1 MSILTKA
8 KELQTSQKEIQDQ
21 IKKLLQQQ
29 SQNQKSQGQQS
40 QQQGQGQ
47 QQPGSGQPGQQGQ
60 GQMPGQGQGQ
70 GNQPGQGS
78 GQGQPGG
85 QGGQAGQTGSGQGNR
100 RENLPHVIDDHGVWH
115 ADGQSQE
122 DTRMAVQ
129 NALSQAMDETIRQYG
144 EGSVPASIRNMIN
157 ESLKPPKIDWRKVLT
172 NYIGRKISFERA
184 STRKRPNRRLGLI
197 APGKTAKQGPKTLFA
212 VDCSGSVADEE
223 YLEIMS
229 EIKEALK
236 NFPEKCEM
244 LFFDWT
250 VFKEKIKLNT
260 MKKIPS
266 RPLQGGTSFQ
276 PVMDYARES
285 KPDLLIVLTDGEAP
299 TPTKPGCP
307 VLWVIIG
314 GRDNPELFGKRI
326 VIDKKDMKK
335 VSKMAGSNKI

>member
-8 KELQTSQKEIQDQ
+8 AELQKSQKEIQDK
-21 IKKLLQQQ
+21 IKELLQQ
-29 SQNQKSQGQQS
+29 SQNS
-40 QQQGQGQ
+40 QQQQQQSGDQQGQKPQQGQ
-47 QQPGSGQPGQQGQ
+47 QQPGQGQQQGQ
-60 GQMPGQGQGQ
+60 GSNGQGQQSGQ
-70 GNQPGQGS
+70 GGNQPGQGS
-78 GQGQPGG
+78 G
-85 QGGQAGQTGSGQGNR
+85 TGSSR
-100 RENLPHVIDDHGVWH
+100 RENLPHVLDNHEVWRS
-115 ADGQSQE
+115 DGQTQE

-129 NALSQAMDETIRQYG
+129 NALSQAMEETIRQYG
-144 EGSVPASIRNMIN
+144 EGSVPASIRNMLN
-157 ESLKPPKIDWRKVLT
+157 DALKPPKVDWRKVLT

-212 VDCSGSVADEE
+212 VDCSGSVGDDE

-250 VFKEKIKLNT
+250 VFKEKIKINT
-260 MKKIPS
+260 MKKVPR

-276 PVMDYARES
+276 PVIDYAKEN
-285 KPDLLIVLTDGEAP
+285 KPDLLIILTDGEAP

-314 GRDNPELFGKRI
+314 GTDNPNLFGKRI
-326 VIDKKDMKK
+326 VVDKKDVKK
-335 VSKMAGSNKI
+335 ISKTVGSHT

>member
-8 KELQTSQKEIQDQ
+8 KELQTAQKEIQDQ
-21 IKKLLQQQ
+21 IKKLIQQQ
-29 SQNQKSQGQQS
+29 SQSGQSKGQQS
-40 QQQGQGQ
+40 QQQQGQGQ
-47 QQPGSGQPGQQGQ
+47 QQPGAGQQGQ
-60 GQMPGQGQGQ
+60 GQSGSGQGQQPGQGQG
-70 GNQPGQGS
+70 G
-78 GQGQPGG
+78 
-85 QGGQAGQTGSGQGNR
+85 AGNR
-100 RENLPHVIDDHGVWH
+100 RENLPHVIDNHEVWH
-115 ADGQSQE
+115 DNGQSQE

-157 ESLKPPKIDWRKVLT
+157 ESLKAPKIDWRKVLT

-197 APGKTAKQGPKTLFA
+197 APGKTSKQGPKTLFA

-223 YLEIMS
+223 YLEIMA

-250 VFKEKIKLNT
+250 VFKEKIKINT
-260 MKKIPS
+260 MKKIPA

-276 PVMDYARES
+276 PVMDYAKEAR
-285 KPDLLIVLTDGEAP
+285 PDLLIVLTDGEAP

-326 VIDKKDMKK
+326 VIDKKDLKK

>member
-1 MSILTKA
+1 MSIVTKA
-8 KELQTSQKEIQDQ
+8 KELQSAQKELQDK
-21 IKKLLQQQ
+21 IKQLLQQQ
-29 SQNQKSQGQQS
+29 SQNQKSSGQQQS
-40 QQQGQGQ
+40 QQPQGQGQ
-47 QQPGSGQPGQQGQ
+47 QQPGNGQGQQGPQGSGQ
-60 GQMPGQGQGQ
+60 GQNQGQGQGQ
-70 GNQPGQGS
+70 GQPQS
-78 GQGQPGG
+78 GQG
-85 QGGQAGQTGSGQGNR
+85 AGGNR
-100 RENLPHVIDDHGVWH
+100 RENLPHVIDNHEVWH
-115 ADGQSQE
+115 DNGQSQE

-157 ESLKPPKIDWRKVLT
+157 ESLKPPKVDWRKVLT
-172 NYIGRKISFERA
+172 NYIGRKISFERS

-223 YLEIMS
+223 YLEIMA

-244 LFFDWT
+244 IFFDWT
-250 VFKEKIKLNT
+250 VFKEKIKLNS

-326 VIDKKDMKK
+326 VVDKKDLKK